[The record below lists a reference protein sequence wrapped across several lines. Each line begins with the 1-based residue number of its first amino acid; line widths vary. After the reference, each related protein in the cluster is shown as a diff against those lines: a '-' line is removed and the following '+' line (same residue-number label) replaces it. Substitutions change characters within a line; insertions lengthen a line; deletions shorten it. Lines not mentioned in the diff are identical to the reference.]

1 MLLRSVRWTL
11 PALLPYCQYVDY
23 TMSLPNRE
31 PPVKRRY
38 ESPRRLAQQRDTRR
52 AIVDAAGR
60 LFADRGY
67 AATSFDAVAE
77 AAGVG
82 RATVFAHFPTKSALL
97 KTAYDVALVGDDEPI
112 PLPERPESLAVLAER
127 DPRRFLAGY
136 AAIVAGLAS
145 RVSPIYEAIRGAAHV
160 EAEAADVW
168 RKVGAERR
176 IGGGNIVAAIADRDA
191 LRPDVDLERAADVV
205 YALVDPGLYHVLVRE
220 RGWTHDQFTA
230 WLADALM
237 RELVSVPG
245 VRSRSGA

>member
-1 MLLRSVRWTL
+1 V
-11 PALLPYCQYVDY
+11 
-23 TMSLPNRE
+23 SLTNDD

-38 ESPRRLAQQRDTRR
+38 ESPHRLAQQRETRR

-77 AAGVG
+77 AAGVS

-112 PLPERPESLAVLAER
+112 PLPERPESLAVRAER
-127 DPRRFLAGY
+127 DPHRFLAGY

-160 EAEAADVW
+160 DAEAAAVW

-176 IGGGNIVAAIADRDA
+176 IGGGNIVAAIADRGA
-191 LRPDVDLERAADVV
+191 LRSDIDPERAADIVF
-205 YALVDPGLYHVLVRE
+205 AFVDPGLYHLLVRE
-220 RGWTHDQFTA
+220 RSWTHDQFTT
-230 WLADALM
+230 WLAGALE
-237 RELVSVPG
+237 RELVAGPG
-245 VRSRSGA
+245 